1 MNRKAKRS
9 FVLKNLK
16 SRFVKPAVFAVEYD
30 TPEDENKS
38 DVIRE
43 AESIIDSYLKKMGYD
58 GVTARPHA
66 RKSGAVFAITVILCA
81 MAAIYLIV
89 RFM

>member
-1 MNRKAKRS
+1 MSRKAKRS
-9 FVLKNLK
+9 FVLKNFK
-16 SRFVKPAVFAVEYD
+16 SRFVKPAVFAVEDD

-43 AESIIDSYLKKMGYD
+43 AEGIIDNYLKKMGYD
-58 GVTARPHA
+58 GMSAKAHR
-66 RKSGAVFAITVILCA
+66 RKSNAFFVIAVTVGV
-81 MAAIYLIV
+81 MAAIFLIV